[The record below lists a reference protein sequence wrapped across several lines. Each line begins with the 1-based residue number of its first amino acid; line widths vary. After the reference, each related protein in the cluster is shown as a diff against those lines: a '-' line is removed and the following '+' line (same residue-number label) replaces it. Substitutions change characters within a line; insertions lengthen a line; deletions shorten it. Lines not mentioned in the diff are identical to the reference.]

1 MLMEELNMKR
11 TSKLFCLL
19 IAVLMMFTLSV
30 TAFAANETNDG
41 NIKIEVS
48 TNKGS
53 YGVTDVAE
61 ITATITNISDE
72 DINKVIAQAVFN
84 DLAPVAKRKSQTSK
98 SVDVLKSG
106 DSFSFKYK
114 VTLNEDEHK
123 INFFEKIILW
133 LVRLFNGGY
142 SAGKQNF
149 DVVAENITEIKFGK
163 FAADNVIQVG
173 YEKNSNEITDEDFRV
188 FQDIRESIDD
198 ISDIEDVVD
207 VLEADKEKGSVID
220 YEVNEN
226 YITYETACGIQ
237 GIWEGEALYTDDN
250 KSVSLDG
257 KTHRVYE
264 TPSGNNYED
273 IINQAASLSID
284 SDLGDIAVIR
294 PYREN
299 VFTYD
304 DFVTTGEIIADTIGV
319 DTEVFDNEN
328 ATLSVLKDLD
338 KYGIVL
344 IDSHGMLIDD
354 EPYLCLTQTY
364 DSKEILSSD
373 LEYVY
378 INQDNEIRVNS
389 GFFENNYADNEF
401 NDCLIFLGT
410 CYSMYNESFSDT
422 LIDKGV
428 DCVYG
433 YTDIVSV
440 TYCNDTLVETMLENL
455 LIDGDNSF
463 TAFNKTAL
471 VCDETDP
478 NNPDTYFK
486 KKLSGNFSLA
496 KTVNEGKV
504 EGVVTDANSKNP
516 ISGVKVSVIDNNDN
530 KISETHTDENGK
542 YTLNLSYGEYAIC
555 FDYYNYEQSEIQIT
569 VNAENHTQ
577 NAELTPKYADKII
590 VTSGNCGDGI
600 AWTLFDDGELI
611 IGGNGAIADYGS
623 YTLWGGHN
631 SDIVKV
637 VIENGITKIG
647 NKAFYDCVNLEKV
660 EISDSVTDIGEMA
673 FCFCTELDGVVI
685 PDSVSGIGESAFAS
699 CTNLK
704 NLTIANGVKNIGD
717 FAFYGCIS
725 LDGVIIPD
733 SVITIGEGAF
743 YSCWSLKSV
752 VIPDGISS
760 IKKETFKDCSNLVNV
775 TIPVSVISI
784 EKAAFD
790 NCNKLT
796 DVYYNGTTAQWQ
808 EVNIDANGNDCLT
821 GANIHCKD

>member
-1 MLMEELNMKR
+1 MEELNMKR

-41 NIKIEVS
+41 NIKIEIS

-61 ITATITNISDE
+61 ITATITNVSDE
-72 DINKVIAQAVFN
+72 DINQVIAQAVFN
-84 DLAPVAKRKSQTSK
+84 DLAPVAKRKIQTSK

-106 DSFSFKYK
+106 ESFSFKYK

-123 INFFEKIILW
+123 INFLEKIVLW
-133 LVRLFNGGY
+133 FVRLFNGGY

-173 YEKNSNEITDEDFRV
+173 YEKNSKEVTDEAFRV

-319 DTEVFDNEN
+319 NTAIFDNEN

-354 EPYLCLTQTY
+354 EPYLCLTQTC

-433 YTDIVSV
+433 YSDIVSV

-471 VCDETDP
+471 VCKETDP
-478 NNPDTYFK
+478 KNPDTYFK

-530 KISETHTDENGK
+530 KISETLTDENGK

-611 IGGNGAIADYGS
+611 IGGIGDIADYGS

-647 NKAFYDCVNLEKV
+647 DKAFYDCVNLEKV

-685 PDSVSGIGESAFAS
+685 PDSVSDIGESAFAS

-704 NLTIANGVKNIGD
+704 NLTIANGVRNIGD

-743 YSCWSLKSV
+743 YSCWNLKSV
-752 VIPDGISS
+752 VIPNGISS
-760 IKKETFKDCSNLVNV
+760 IEKETFKDCSGLTSV
-775 TIPVSVISI
+775 TIPDSVISF

>member
-1 MLMEELNMKR
+1 MEELNMKR

-48 TNKGS
+48 TNKGN

-72 DINKVIAQAVFN
+72 DINNVIAQAVFN
-84 DLAPVAKRKSQTSK
+84 DLAPVAKRKSQTSE

-106 DSFSFKYK
+106 ESFSFKYR
-114 VTLNEDEHK
+114 VTLNEDKHK

-173 YEKNSNEITDEDFRV
+173 YEKNSKEVTDEDFRV

-198 ISDIEDVVD
+198 ISDIEDVLD

-338 KYGIVL
+338 KYGVVL
-344 IDSHGMLIDD
+344 IDSHGTLIDD

-378 INQDNEIRVNS
+378 ITQYNEIRVNS

-555 FDYYNYEQSEIQIT
+555 FDYYNYEQSKIQIT

-647 NKAFYDCVNLEKV
+647 DKAFYDCVNLEKV

-704 NLTIANGVKNIGD
+704 NLTIANGVRNIGD

-733 SVITIGEGAF
+733 GVITIGEGAF
-743 YSCWSLKSV
+743 YSCWSLKSIA
-752 VIPDGISS
+752 IPNGISS
-760 IKKETFKDCSNLVNV
+760 IKKEIFKDCSGLTSV
-775 TIPVSVISI
+775 TIPDSVISV

-821 GANIHCKD
+821 GANIHCKY

>member
-1 MLMEELNMKR
+1 MKR

-41 NIKIEVS
+41 NIKIEIS

-61 ITATITNISDE
+61 ITATITNVSDE
-72 DINKVIAQAVFN
+72 DINQVIAQAVFN
-84 DLAPVAKRKSQTSK
+84 DLAPVAKRKIQTSK

-106 DSFSFKYK
+106 ESFSFKYK

-123 INFFEKIILW
+123 INFLEKIVLW
-133 LVRLFNGGY
+133 FVRLFNGGY

-173 YEKNSNEITDEDFRV
+173 YEKNSKEVTDEAFRV

-319 DTEVFDNEN
+319 NTAIFDNEN

-354 EPYLCLTQTY
+354 EPYLCLTQTC

-433 YTDIVSV
+433 YSDIVSV

-471 VCDETDP
+471 VCKETDP
-478 NNPDTYFK
+478 KNPDTYFK

-530 KISETHTDENGK
+530 KISETLTDENGK

-611 IGGNGAIADYGS
+611 IGGIGDIADYGS

-647 NKAFYDCVNLEKV
+647 DKAFYDCVNLEKV

-685 PDSVSGIGESAFAS
+685 PDSVSDIGESAFAS

-704 NLTIANGVKNIGD
+704 NLTIANGVRNIGD

-743 YSCWSLKSV
+743 YSCWNLKSV
-752 VIPDGISS
+752 VIPNGISS
-760 IKKETFKDCSNLVNV
+760 IEKETFKDCSGLTSV
-775 TIPVSVISI
+775 TIPDSVISF

>member
-1 MLMEELNMKR
+1 MEELNMKR
-11 TSKLFCLL
+11 TRKLFCLF

-72 DINKVIAQAVFN
+72 DINNVIAQAVFN
-84 DLAPVAKRKSQTSK
+84 DLAPVAKRKSQTSE

-106 DSFSFKYK
+106 ESFSFKYK
-114 VTLNEDEHK
+114 VTLNEDKHK

-173 YEKNSNEITDEDFRV
+173 YDKNTKEVTDEDFRV

-198 ISDIEDVVD
+198 IFDIEDVVD

-304 DFVTTGEIIADTIGV
+304 DFVTTSEIIADTIGV
-319 DTEVFDNEN
+319 NTVVFDNEN

-344 IDSHGMLIDD
+344 IDSHGTLIDD

-410 CYSMYNESFSDT
+410 CYSMYDESFSDT
-422 LIDKGV
+422 LIKKGV

-440 TYCNDTLVETMLENL
+440 AYCNDTLVETMLENL

-463 TAFNKTAL
+463 TAFNKTAS
-471 VCDETDP
+471 VCEETDP

-569 VNAENHTQ
+569 VNAESHTQ

-623 YTLWGGHN
+623 YTLLDGHN
-631 SDIVKV
+631 SDIKKV

-647 NKAFYDCVNLEKV
+647 DKAFYDCVNLEKV

-704 NLTIANGVKNIGD
+704 NLTIANGVRNIGD

-743 YSCWSLKSV
+743 YSCWSLKSIA
-752 VIPDGISS
+752 IPNGISS
-760 IKKETFKDCSNLVNV
+760 IKKEIFKDCSGLTSV
-775 TIPVSVISI
+775 TIPDSVISI

-796 DVYYNGTTAQWQ
+796 DVYYNGTTTQWQ

>member
-1 MLMEELNMKR
+1 MEELNMKR
-11 TSKLFCLL
+11 TRKLFCLF

-72 DINKVIAQAVFN
+72 DINNVIAQAVFN
-84 DLAPVAKRKSQTSK
+84 DLAPVAKRKSQTSE

-106 DSFSFKYK
+106 ESFSFKYK
-114 VTLNEDEHK
+114 VTLNEDKHK

-173 YEKNSNEITDEDFRV
+173 YDKNTKEVTDEDFRV

-198 ISDIEDVVD
+198 IFDIEDVVD

-273 IINQAASLSID
+273 IINQATSLSID

-319 DTEVFDNEN
+319 DTEVFDNKN
-328 ATLSVLKDLD
+328 ATLSILKDLD

-344 IDSHGMLIDD
+344 IDSHGTLIDD

-373 LEYVY
+373 LGYVY

-433 YTDIVSV
+433 YSDIVSI

-471 VCDETDP
+471 VCEETDP

-577 NAELTPKYADKII
+577 NADLTPKYADKII

-631 SDIVKV
+631 SDIKKV

-647 NKAFYDCVNLEKV
+647 NKAFYDCVNLKKV

-704 NLTIANGVKNIGD
+704 NLTIANGVRNIGD

-733 SVITIGEGAF
+733 GVITIGEGAF

-760 IKKETFKDCSNLVNV
+760 IEKETFKDCSGLTSV
-775 TIPVSVISI
+775 TIPDSVISI

-790 NCNKLT
+790 NCNKFT
-796 DVYYNGTTAQWQ
+796 DVYYNGTTTQWQ